1 MPGDV
6 LGSGAAYVN
15 IIGGNAAP
23 LRGRVLHEGSKTKQE
38 THSTMDSEQVLRG
51 KSKIRRRAAPGQGGM
66 GPGSHSNR
74 MVKAGSSRR

>member
-15 IIGGNAAP
+15 RIGGHAAP

-38 THSTMDSEQVLRG
+38 THSTMDSEQVLQG
-51 KSKIRRRAAPGQGGM
+51 KSKIRRRAALGQGGM

-74 MVKAGSSRR
+74 MVKAGSLRR